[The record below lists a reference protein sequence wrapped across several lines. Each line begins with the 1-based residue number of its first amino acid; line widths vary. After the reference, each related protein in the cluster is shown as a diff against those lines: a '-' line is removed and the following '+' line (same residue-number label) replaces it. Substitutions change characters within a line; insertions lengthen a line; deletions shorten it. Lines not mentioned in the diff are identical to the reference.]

1 MAKKVLTDINMT
13 QNEVQNAALQNLA
26 SDPSNPVAG
35 QVYFNTTTNK
45 FRIFDGTVWQEM
57 GTGGGTVT
65 SVDVQN
71 ASNGGLTVS
80 GSPVTTSG
88 TITIGHT
95 NSITAQTTS
104 AVYPITVDANGHITA
119 LGTAIDFTEYAELNS
134 PAFTGTPTAPTATA
148 GTDTDQIATTAFVT
162 EAVSDLESAVK
173 YKGTVSGGTLPST
186 GVQNGDMYVVAEAG
200 TYDGH
205 AAKVGDQFIASVSGG
220 TTTWTYI
227 PSGDD
232 GGLVKVEDT
241 ITGDGSTTSF
251 TITHNLGTR
260 GLTIQVYDGSTYED
274 VVVDIVRTTANAITV
289 SFAQAPANGATYEVV
304 IVG

>member
-1 MAKKVLTDINMT
+1 MARKVLTDINMT

-35 QVYFNTTTNK
+35 QVYFNTTTEK

-65 SVDVQN
+65 SVGVAN
-71 ASNGGLTVS
+71 ATNGGLTVT
-80 GSPVTTSG
+80 GSPITTTG
-88 TITIGHT
+88 TIEIGHT

-104 AVYPITVDANGHITA
+104 GLYPIKVDANGHITE
-119 LGTAIDFTEYAELNS
+119 LGTAVDMSDYAELNS

-148 GTDTDQIATTAFVT
+148 GTNTTQIATTAFVT

-173 YKGTVSGGTLPST
+173 YKGTVSGGNLPTT
-186 GVQNGDMYVVAEAG
+186 GVKNGDMYVVAEAG
-200 TYDGH
+200 TYAGQ
-205 AAKVGDQFIASVSGG
+205 AAKVGDQFIAKVTGS
-220 TTTWTYI
+220 TTTWQYI

-232 GGLVKVEDT
+232 AGLIKVEDT
-241 ITGDGSTTSF
+241 ITGDGSTTTF
-251 TITHNLGTR
+251 TVTHNLNTR
-260 GLTIQVYDGSTYED
+260 GVTVQVYDGSTYED
-274 VVVDIVRTTANAITV
+274 VVTDIVRTTANAITV
-289 SFAQAPANGATYEVV
+289 GFAQAPASGTTYEVV